1 MEISDDAKARL
12 TNRVNRIVADIDVYE
27 AEKKEI
33 TRELT
38 SNFYDHSMT
47 HATERGSKVIEK
59 QDIDAVFAESEDP
72 KEIAAG
78 YMQVIRELAPAG
90 RDRLEDDRVCN
101 RPDHL
106 RRDHRP
112 HSAHDRRAILHH
124 SSMTSSTPGSI
135 DSGHGIFVQPAGP
148 VAVVL
153 SFLVG
158 TTAFIGLMVYFIVLE
173 GRFGFTPGKWL
184 LGLRVLKEDGTRIG
198 YVEAIIRNIPKVVGN
213 SVFIVI
219 DALLMLLL
227 FNKEKQRGFDKIA
240 RTIVVHKNKKEA

>member
-27 AEKKEI
+27 VEKQEI

-59 QDIDAVFAESEDP
+59 QDVDAVFAESEDP

-78 YMQVIRELAPAG
+78 YMRSYVNSLQRAGIVSRTIAYVIDLIIFGVIIVTIVAMISIPFV
-90 RDRLEDDRVCN
+90 LIF
-101 RPDHL
+101 PDQFNIQFL
-106 RRDHRP
+106 
-112 HSAHDRRAILHH
+112 
-124 SSMTSSTPGSI
+124 
-135 DSGHGIFVQPAGP
+135 DSGRGIFVQPAGP

-240 RTIVVHKNKKEA
+240 RTIVVHKRKKEA

>member
-1 MEISDDAKARL
+1 MRL

-47 HATERGSKVIEK
+47 HATARGSKIIEK
-59 QDIDAVFAESEDP
+59 LDVDAVFAESEDP

-78 YMQVIRELAPAG
+78 YMKSYVNSLQRAGIVSRGIAYIIDLIVFGLIIGFIVFMIGAPFY
-90 RDRLEDDRVCN
+90 LLF
-101 RPDHL
+101 PDQFDIQFL
-106 RRDHRP
+106 DE
-112 HSAHDRRAILHH
+112 
-124 SSMTSSTPGSI
+124 
-135 DSGHGIFVQPAGP
+135 GHGIFVQPAGP

-219 DALLMLLL
+219 DALLLLLL

-240 RTIVVHKNKKEA
+240 RTIVVHKRKKEA